1 LNPSTTL
8 RLALV
13 GSTSQQSPNCDP
25 ALDLTAP
32 GAASRLSA
40 YERSRSDADRDALP
54 LRPDGRLSLFAV
66 QPLTSAGVRLVMDA
80 TGVRRAQNA
89 VLIACH
95 AFTDALGVEHRA
107 SDHGGLT
114 AVTKG
119 VAIASDDWL
128 DHIADLY
135 GVKAISEIASVV
147 ITRAEVGPSAVSPF
161 LLPLGLLLAR

>member
-54 LRPDGRLSLFAV
+54 LAV
-66 QPLTSAGVRLVMDA
+66 RESVDRAMRLVGEADPRQQVA
-80 TGVRRAQNA
+80 RTGARGLIERERRM
-89 VLIACH
+89 
-95 AFTDALGVEHRA
+95 
-107 SDHGGLT
+107 
-114 AVTKG
+114 
-119 VAIASDDWL
+119 
-128 DHIADLY
+128 
-135 GVKAISEIASVV
+135 
-147 ITRAEVGPSAVSPF
+147 
-161 LLPLGLLLAR
+161 

>member
-1 LNPSTTL
+1 
-8 RLALV
+8 
-13 GSTSQQSPNCDP
+13 
-25 ALDLTAP
+25 
-32 GAASRLSA
+32 
-40 YERSRSDADRDALP
+40 
-54 LRPDGRLSLFAV
+54 
-66 QPLTSAGVRLVMDA
+66 MDA

-128 DHIADLY
+128 DHVADLY
-135 GVKAISEIASVV
+135 GVKAISEIAAVV